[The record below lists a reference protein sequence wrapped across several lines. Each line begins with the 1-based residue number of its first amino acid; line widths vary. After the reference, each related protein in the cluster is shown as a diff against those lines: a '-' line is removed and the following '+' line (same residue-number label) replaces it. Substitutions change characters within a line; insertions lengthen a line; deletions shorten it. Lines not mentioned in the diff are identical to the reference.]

1 MHTPDTLGALSTPSM
16 FMVGVAWS
24 GAMCVSTV
32 VCGGAVDLHH
42 AFVGSGNVC
51 SHILQVNS
59 AMRSKTTSFT
69 FIMSH
74 KLPDCL
80 QLQNTAEC
88 NVIDCDCM

>member
-1 MHTPDTLGALSTPSM
+1 ML
-16 FMVGVAWS
+16 
-24 GAMCVSTV
+24 CVSSV
-32 VCGGAVDLHH
+32 VFGVEGDLHH
-42 AFVGSGNVC
+42 AFVGSGNVY
-51 SHILQVNS
+51 SRILQVNS
-59 AMRSKTTSFT
+59 AMRSKTTSFS